1 MHTFARRLQP
11 KLIIM
16 KRLFISVI
24 ALALGAF
31 TFISCN
37 DDEKIKNDDNDG
49 GRFMTVPEQQQAIT
63 TALDGIA
70 EAADFS
76 EFSNA
81 VRFVEEIVGSDIEL
95 ANLAEALGSPAV
107 LEDSI
112 FQQKMANAVVL
123 FTKDTIA
130 VDLSPLYMSAD
141 LFIFDSLLV
150 DTVKY
155 YGEGGGSG
163 TRVDSTLRTFY
174 ILDNIRHD
182 VNYLQVNVYIQDHKV
197 SLKVNVR
204 AGESIIA
211 YKNDNGEK
219 TIYLPKTAEVS
230 LALDDKVLAAL
241 NADYT
246 SDMSLFY
253 EDVKGGDD
261 IFNFEGSQFSVSG
274 NLKIVSY
281 TLEGGVKFSK
291 SNGLEANLT
300 AKYSDNALLSV
311 NGKVD
316 AVFDGLDIQDSTA
329 VLVWAQDPEKL
340 KSISL
345 NASLAGG
352 KAEIKGVI
360 ENPFKN
366 QELATTLRS
375 LMVPGATISEA
386 KAKETVEQL
395 NGVIN
400 AGIYFEGFKQPQAR
414 LKFVCREAPEGDK
427 KGKSVMDQVGEL
439 FDRAGAYPVLIAR
452 DADGNEIE
460 VSFEEYFGGID
471 ASKFAKTLSAKFEDA
486 FGDLINAIKENKRR
500 K

>member
-1 MHTFARRLQP
+1 
-11 KLIIM
+11 M
-16 KRLFISVI
+16 KKLFISVI

-31 TFISCN
+31 TFVSCN
-37 DDEKIKNDDNDG
+37 DDEKINNDDNDG
-49 GRFMTVPEQQQAIT
+49 GRFMTVTEQQKAIT

-81 VRFVEEIVGSDIEL
+81 IEFVEEIVGSDLEL
-95 ANLAEALGSPAV
+95 SNIAEALGSPAV
-107 LEDSI
+107 AQDSI
-112 FQQKMANAVVL
+112 FQDKMMKAIIM
-123 FTKDTIA
+123 FSQDTIA

-141 LFIFDSLLV
+141 LFIFDSLLI
-150 DTVKY
+150 DTVRY
-155 YGEGGGSG
+155 NGEGGGSG
-163 TRVDSTLRTFY
+163 TRIDSTLRTFY
-174 ILDNIRHD
+174 ILDNIKHD
-182 VNYLQVNVYIQDHKV
+182 VNYLQLNVFVQEHKV

-204 AGESIIA
+204 SGESIIA
-211 YKNDNGEK
+211 YKNDNGQK

-230 LALDDKVLAAL
+230 LALDDKVLAAI

-246 SDMSLFY
+246 SDMSLSY
-253 EDVKGGDD
+253 EDVEGGDD
-261 IFNFEGSQFSVSG
+261 IIDFEGSQFSVSG

-345 NASLAGG
+345 NASLSGG

-414 LKFVCREAPEGDK
+414 LKFVYREAPEGDK

-471 ASKFAKTLSAKFEDA
+471 ASKFVNTLSAKFDDA
-486 FGDLINAIKENKRR
+486 FGDLIKAIKSNK
-500 K
+500 KK

>member
-1 MHTFARRLQP
+1 
-11 KLIIM
+11 M

-24 ALALGAF
+24 TLALGAF
-31 TFISCN
+31 TFVSCN
-37 DDEKIKNDDNDG
+37 DDEKINNDDNDG
-49 GRFMTVPEQQQAIT
+49 GRFMTVTEQQKAIT

-81 VRFVEEIVGSDIEL
+81 IEFVEEIVGSDLEL
-95 ANLAEALGSPAV
+95 SNIAEALGSPAV
-107 LEDSI
+107 AQDSI
-112 FQQKMANAVVL
+112 FQDKMMKAIIM
-123 FTKDTIA
+123 FSQDTIA

-141 LFIFDSLLV
+141 LFIFDSLLI
-150 DTVKY
+150 DTVRY
-155 YGEGGGSG
+155 NGEGGGSG
-163 TRVDSTLRTFY
+163 TRIDSTLRTFY
-174 ILDNIRHD
+174 ILDNIKHD
-182 VNYLQVNVYIQDHKV
+182 VNYLQLNVFVQEHKV

-204 AGESIIA
+204 SGESIIA
-211 YKNDNGEK
+211 YKNDNGQK

-253 EDVKGGDD
+253 EDVEDGDD

-345 NASLAGG
+345 NASLSGG

-414 LKFVCREAPEGDK
+414 LKFVYREAPEGDK

-471 ASKFAKTLSAKFEDA
+471 ASKFANTLSAKFEDA

>member
-1 MHTFARRLQP
+1 
-11 KLIIM
+11 M
-16 KRLFISVI
+16 KKLFISVI

-31 TFISCN
+31 TFVSCN
-37 DDEKIKNDDNDG
+37 DDEKINNDDNDG
-49 GRFMTVPEQQQAIT
+49 GRFMTVTEQQKAIT

-81 VRFVEEIVGSDIEL
+81 IEFIEGIVGSDLEL
-95 ANLAEALGSPAV
+95 SNLAEALGSPAV

-112 FQQKMANAVVL
+112 FQDKLAKAVIL
-123 FTKDTIA
+123 FSQDTIA

-141 LFIFDSLLV
+141 LFIFDSLLI

-155 YGEGGGSG
+155 TGEGGGSG
-163 TRVDSTLRTFY
+163 TRIDSTLRTFY
-174 ILDNIRHD
+174 ILDNIKHD
-182 VNYLQVNVYIQDHKV
+182 VNYLQLNVYVQEHKV

-204 AGESIIA
+204 SGESIIA
-211 YKNDNGEK
+211 YKDEKGQK

-230 LALDDKVLAAL
+230 LALDDKVLAAI

-246 SDMSLFY
+246 SDMSLSY

-261 IFNFEGSQFSVSG
+261 IIDFEGTQFSVSG

-281 TLEGGVKFSK
+281 TVEGGVRFNMR
-291 SNGLEANLT
+291 NGLEANLT

-316 AVFDGLDIQDSTA
+316 AVFEDLDIQDSTA
-329 VLVWAQDPEKL
+329 LLVWAQNPEKL
-340 KSISL
+340 KSISV

-375 LMVPGATISEA
+375 LMVPGATITEA

-395 NGVIN
+395 NEVIN
-400 AGIYFEGFKQPQAR
+400 AGIYFEGFKQPQAK
-414 LKFVCREAPEGDK
+414 LKFVYREAPEGGK
-427 KGKSVMDQVGEL
+427 KGKSVIDQVGEL

-452 DADGNEIE
+452 DEDGNEIE

-471 ASKFAKTLSAKFEDA
+471 ASKFTRTLSAKFEDA
-486 FGDLINAIKENKRR
+486 FGDLIKAIKENKKR